1 MDFWDQHFEQN
12 NCRFWHFCNLKF
24 DSFWKHLFIKEVK
37 AKRWQK
43 CGCTFLSET
52 LFYFSIYLILEFIQ
66 NGFREIRISIQMF
79 ICKCISF
86 FRNLLILNWKRCESY
101 FKKKKCKI
109 KKQFLKIFN
118 LVYVN
123 HKCKVEIQKMERLY
137 SKHCMCM

>member
-1 MDFWDQHFEQN
+1 MQCEIITVTLLNGLNFITQN
-12 NCRFWHFCNLKF
+12 
-24 DSFWKHLFIKEVK
+24 
-37 AKRWQK
+37 

-52 LFYFSIYLILEFIQ
+52 LFYLSIYLILEFIQ

-109 KKQFLKIFN
+109 KKQFLIIFN

-123 HKCKVEIQKMERLY
+123 HKCKVEIPKMERLY